1 MVDNRAYHERAWI
14 ELGRRHGVEITPE
27 TYRRHI
33 HSRPNDANARF
44 LFGPQDGARLAA
56 RISDEKEAIYR
67 ETFAPVMRE
76 IAGLSALLA
85 ALAEAGVSCAA
96 VSNSPPE
103 NVDMVLDG
111 LGIRHRFGTILNVS
125 HVSRGKPDPEILLRA
140 AAELE
145 VAPAACVLVEDSISG
160 FLAARAAGMPYVVI
174 TAGADPQELPRATGC
189 SAIHRDFTTV
199 SVAEL
204 RSYAGPAAAASAAV
218 TRSRP
223 GTRRGTPGPRRG

>member
-85 ALAEAGVSCAA
+85 ALAEAGVPCAA

-111 LGIRHRFGTILNVS
+111 LRIRNRFRTILNVS

-145 VAPAACVLVEDSISG
+145 VAPGACVLLEDSISG

-174 TAGADPQELPRATGC
+174 TAGADPEELPRAVGC
-189 SAIHRDFTTV
+189 SAVHRDFTTV
-199 SVAEL
+199 SVEEL
-204 RSYAGPAAAASAAV
+204 RSCALGSPAVS
-218 TRSRP
+218 RYRP